1 MVEHEVLSCGYSFHA
16 TRFVQSSHQL
26 NAYLIRLQ
34 SEGHCTISA
43 NRREWL
49 IEAGDLIM
57 LAPGSVYELRVEG
70 KHADDPP
77 HARIVSGDY
86 YLFCQGAWTEQW
98 WGRSPRPARTRI
110 DLNDNLLYLWRQ
122 IISEKNGS
130 VHENAELLNYL
141 FRSFCLFLDKA
152 LAEPS
157 PRDHNMFTASR
168 MKRFIQR
175 NVHRSFKVEDVANY
189 VELSVSRASRI
200 FKTCFGKTMTE
211 YALDL
216 RLQSAVDRM
225 MYTTMTLEE
234 IAESCGFGSYTFFHK
249 AFKAKFGLSPAAFR
263 NQSK

>member
-1 MVEHEVLSCGYSFHA
+1 VKNEVLSCGYSFHT
-16 TRFVQSSHQL
+16 TRFIQSSHQL
-26 NAYLIRLQ
+26 NDYLIRLQ
-34 SEGHCTISA
+34 TSGRSMIA
-43 NRREWL
+43 ADGVKWL

-57 LAPGSVYELRVEG
+57 LPPGSRYELRIEER
-70 KHADDPP
+70 HNDPSY
-77 HARIVSGDY
+77 ASIVSGDY
-86 YLFCQGAWTEQW
+86 YLFCSGTWTEQW